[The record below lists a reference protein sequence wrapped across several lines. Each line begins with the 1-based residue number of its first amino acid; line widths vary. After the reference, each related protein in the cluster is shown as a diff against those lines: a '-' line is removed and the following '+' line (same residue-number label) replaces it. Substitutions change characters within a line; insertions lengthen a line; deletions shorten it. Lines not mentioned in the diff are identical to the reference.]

1 MNARKLP
8 SGRWQ
13 SKVYIGTVDGKKQ
26 FRTVTEDTR
35 RECLIKAAQ
44 ILEEAKAQKQA
55 AAGEITVSQAVT
67 RYIDSRRGVISPAT
81 IRGYM
86 DISKR
91 HIQEMPI
98 GAVTVSGLTLEKV
111 QSWVSSLAEKGLSK
125 KTVKNAY
132 AVFSPAVAMFH
143 GPKFEVEFPKG
154 QKYKGYV
161 PSTEEVQKVI
171 KLAAEMCPDLY
182 RACLLAACSTLRRGE
197 IACLTRDDINGNILH
212 VGRDMV
218 RDEHRNWVIKNLPK
232 EEASVRDIPLP
243 KSIISKMPASGRLVN
258 LTPDQ
263 ITAQFEKVL
272 AKADVPSFRFHD
284 LRKYSVSLMA
294 TEGVSFAS
302 IKDIGGW
309 SNINTPQQI
318 YIKTLADAHEREMT
332 RYLDRLE
339 AIDF

>member
-1 MNARKLP
+1 
-8 SGRWQ
+8 
-13 SKVYIGTVDGKKQ
+13 
-26 FRTVTEDTR
+26 
-35 RECLIKAAQ
+35 
-44 ILEEAKAQKQA
+44 
-55 AAGEITVSQAVT
+55 
-67 RYIDSRRGVISPAT
+67 
-81 IRGYM
+81 
-86 DISKR
+86 
-91 HIQEMPI
+91 
-98 GAVTVSGLTLEKV
+98 
-111 QSWVSSLAEKGLSK
+111 
-125 KTVKNAY
+125 
-132 AVFSPAVAMFH
+132 
-143 GPKFEVEFPKG
+143 
-154 QKYKGYV
+154 
-161 PSTEEVQKVI
+161 
-171 KLAAEMCPDLY
+171 
-182 RACLLAACSTLRRGE
+182 
-197 IACLTRDDINGNILH
+197 
-212 VGRDMV
+212 MV

>member
-13 SKVYIGTVDGKKQ
+13 SKVYIGTVDGKKK
-26 FRTVTEDTR
+26 FRTVTESTR

-44 ILEEAKAQKQA
+44 ILEEAKAQKKA
-55 AAGEITVSQAVT
+55 AAGEITVGQAVI
-67 RYIDSRRGVISPAT
+67 RYIDSRRGVVSPAT
-81 IRGYM
+81 IRGYI
-86 DISKR
+86 DISRR
-91 HIQEMPI
+91 HIQDMPI
-98 GAVTVSGLTLEKV
+98 GEVTIPSLTLEKV
-111 QSWVSSLAEKGLSK
+111 QSWVSSLAGKGLSK

-132 AVFSPAVAMFH
+132 AVFAPAVAMFH
-143 GPKFEVEFPKG
+143 GPKFDVEFPKG

-161 PSTEEVQKVI
+161 PSTDEVQKVI
-171 KLAAEMCPDLY
+171 KLAAEINPDLY

-197 IACLTRDDINGNILH
+197 IACLTRDDIKGNILH
-212 VGRDMV
+212 VSKDMI
-218 RDEHRNWVIKNLPK
+218 RDEHRTWIIKNLPK

-243 KSIISKMPASGRLVN
+243 RSVLTKLPESGRLVN
-258 LTPDQ
+258 LNPDQ
-263 ITAQFEKVL
+263 ITGQFERVM
-272 AKADVPSFRFHD
+272 AKAGVPSFRFHD

-318 YIKTLADAHEREMT
+318 YIKTLADAHEREMAQ
-332 RYLDRLE
+332 YLDRLE
-339 AIDF
+339 SIDF